1 MFKSFFPRP
10 GPFFSSAAIW
20 SLLAIF
26 AWFGFASDLPAHFWP
41 AFQAAIRQPLPT
53 TVMRF
58 IAPGELWFYGYY
70 WLMVALFAL
79 AWRIIDNHPWQRW
92 SVWGS
97 ALIIF
102 VTWFGVQVGVAVN
115 AWYGP
120 FYDLIQKAL
129 TKAGSVQIAEFYA
142 QVIAFLG
149 IALIAVVIGVMNAYF
164 ISHWVFRWR
173 TAMNNYYMHHWQRL
187 RHVEGAAQ
195 RVQEDTMRFATTLEG
210 WGVSFIQAIMTLVA
224 FLPVLVALSHHVKSI
239 PILGSIPYALVIAA
253 VLWSLFGTALLA
265 LVGIK
270 LPGLE
275 FRNQRVEAAYRKE
288 LVYGEDHA
296 DRATPPTVK
305 VLFHNVRIN
314 YFRLYFHYLYFNI
327 SRILY
332 LQVDN
337 VFGLFLLFPSI
348 VAGAITLGLLNQ
360 ITNVFDQVRG
370 SFQYLITSWSTLVEL
385 MSIYK
390 RLRSFEQIL
399 DDVPHDEMM
408 HDASEEVS

>member
-10 GPFFSSAAIW
+10 ALFFSSAAIW
-20 SLLAIF
+20 SLIAIF
-26 AWFGFASDLPAHFWP
+26 AWFGFADDLPSRWP
-41 AFQAAIRQPLPT
+41 TLQAAMQQPLPT
-53 TVMRF
+53 SAARF
-58 IAPGELWFYGYY
+58 IAPSQLWFYGYY
-70 WLMVALFAL
+70 WIMVAVFAL
-79 AWRIIDNHPWQRW
+79 AWRVIDNHPWQRW

-102 VTWFGVQVGVAVN
+102 VTWFGVQVGVGIN

-120 FYDLIQKAL
+120 FYDLIQQAL
-129 TKAGSVQIAEFYA
+129 TNAGSVQIVQFYA
-142 QVIAFLG
+142 EVLAFLG
-149 IALIAVVIGVMNAYF
+149 IALIAVVIGVMNSFF

-173 TAMNNYYMHHWQRL
+173 TAMNNYYMHNWQRL

-195 RVQEDTMRFATTLEG
+195 RVQEDTMRFASTLES
-210 WGVSFIQAIMTLVA
+210 WGVSFIQAMMTLVA
-224 FLPVLVALSHHVKSI
+224 FLPVLISLSHHVKDV
-239 PILGSIPYALVIAA
+239 PILGNIPYALVIAA
-253 VLWSLFGTALLA
+253 LLWSLFGTALLA

-288 LVYGEDHA
+288 LVYGED
-296 DRATPPTVK
+296 DPERATPPTVQA
-305 VLFHNVRIN
+305 LFSGVRRN

-327 SRILY
+327 TRILY

-337 VFGLFLLFPSI
+337 VFGLFVLFPSI
-348 VAGAITLGLLNQ
+348 VAGSITLGLLNQ
-360 ITNVFDQVRG
+360 ITNVFDQVRS

-390 RLRSFEQIL
+390 RLRSIEQIL
-399 DDVPHDEMM
+399 QDIPHQEMM
-408 HDASEEVS
+408 REAAQNE